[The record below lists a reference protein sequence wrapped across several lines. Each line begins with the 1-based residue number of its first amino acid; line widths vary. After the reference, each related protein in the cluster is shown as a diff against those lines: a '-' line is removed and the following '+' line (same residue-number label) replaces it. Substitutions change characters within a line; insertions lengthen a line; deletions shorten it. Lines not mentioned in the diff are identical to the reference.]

1 MYPEFET
8 FSLQHFSALI
18 LFALFTFLAIWFGW
32 NSSDKTKKWIGLSI
46 ALIAL
51 FIMVF
56 DSVYRLLTGQFDILD
71 DLPLFLCDIVVILL
85 PFIILKENRKWLGIL
100 YFWAVAGTLQALI
113 TPELEEGFPRFEFFR
128 YFIMHAGIVSAVI
141 YCIVVWRIK
150 INWKDFLHAI
160 VFAQVYIVSVHLI
173 NLLLQSNY
181 SYTVRKPEDP
191 TILDLLGEW
200 PWYIFWGEILM
211 IALFLL
217 LIIPFL
223 FKSRFSSQKPINRA
237 VVGQDN

>member
-1 MYPEFET
+1 MFES

-18 LFALFTFLAIWFGW
+18 VFALFTFLAVWFGW
-32 NSSDKTKKWIGLSI
+32 NSSDTTKKWIGLSI
-46 ALIAL
+46 AFAAL

-56 DSVYRLLTGQFDILD
+56 DSIYRLMTGRFDILD
-71 DLPLFLCDIVVILL
+71 DLPLFLCDIVACML
-85 PFIILKENRKWLGIL
+85 PFIILTKNRKWMGIL

-150 INWKDFLHAI
+150 INWKDFFNAI
-160 VFAQVYIVSVHLI
+160 MFAQVYIVFVHII
-173 NLLLQSNY
+173 NILLNSNY
-181 SYTVRKPEDP
+181 SYTVRKPNDP
-191 TILDLLGEW
+191 SVLDLMGDW

-211 IALFLL
+211 IVLFLL
-217 LIIPFL
+217 LMIPFL
-223 FKSRFSSQKPINRA
+223 FETRTSRKKPIIR
-237 VVGQDN
+237 VEMGQEH